1 MTITE
6 DPLLALIVR
15 FVVSEDRNERA
26 DEEFVQRQLATLQ
39 AYVDRYPAEEK
50 QPRAMQWIE
59 QHAANYR
66 REWQKKV
73 LPRRAAENRCN
84 DCPLNSGDRA
94 AHCTIH
100 GKWLKL
106 LQTYLNDE
114 IDSGEYVQNSLELL
128 REHKDELRILGCGLK
143 TGSC

>member
-15 FVVSEDRNERA
+15 FVVSEDRKEHTT

-59 QHAANYR
+59 QHAESYR
-66 REWQKKV
+66 REWQKKCCPTR
-73 LPRRAAENRCN
+73 LRRGAVTTARWA
-84 DCPLNSGDRA
+84 PVTLYTTARF
-94 AHCTIH
+94 T
-100 GKWLKL
+100 
-106 LQTYLNDE
+106 
-114 IDSGEYVQNSLELL
+114 
-128 REHKDELRILGCGLK
+128 
-143 TGSC
+143 